1 MNKERF
7 QQLTSHYPEKRIAVI
22 GDFCLDRYFEIDP
35 ALEEVSIETGLPVR
49 NIVNTRC
56 QPGGAGTVL
65 NNLCALGASCFPV
78 GVSGCDGE
86 GWELKRGF
94 SRLNCRMDAWVE
106 DDSIQTPTYNKPLM
120 MYPGR
125 TPEELNRLDVK
136 NRHSI
141 LKITQELLIERLQS
155 VIKQIDFCVFMEQVD
170 LPETG
175 VLGAYVLERAVELC
189 RQYHIPCIGDSRL
202 GLGHFPRMIFKMNR
216 DELEKFSGQTVESFE
231 NVRAMTEKLAR
242 KNQYPVFVTLA
253 EKGICAALPEG
264 GFFHEPACLRPGP
277 IDIVGAGDAVT
288 ANLTMA
294 VSCGASVSEA
304 MQLAMKAASIVVHKL
319 GTTGTAS
326 VEELA
331 LE

>member
-1 MNKERF
+1 MDKERF
-7 QQLTSHYPEKRIAVI
+7 QQLTSLYTGKRIAVI

-65 NNLCALGASCFPV
+65 NNLCALGAVCFPV
-78 GVSGCDGE
+78 SVCGCDGE
-86 GWELKRGF
+86 GWELRRGLTR
-94 SRLNCRMDAWVE
+94 SNCRLDAWVE
-106 DDSIQTPTYNKPLM
+106 DDLIHTPTYNKPLM
-120 MYPGR
+120 MYLGR
-125 TPEELNRLDVK
+125 APKELNRLDMK

-141 LKITQELLIERLQS
+141 PLQTQNLLIERFQS
-155 VIKQIDFCVFMEQVD
+155 IVTQIDFCVFMEQVD

-175 VLGAYVLERAVELC
+175 VLGAYVLERVVELC
-189 RQYHIPCIGDSRL
+189 RHYHVPCIGDSRL

-216 DELEKFSGQTVESFE
+216 DELGKFSGQTVESFE
-231 NVRAMTEKLAR
+231 NMRAMTEELAR
-242 KNQYPVFVTLA
+242 RNQHPVFVTLA

-294 VSCGASVSEA
+294 LSCGASVSEA